1 MVGEF
6 GGVGAFLNQWEQV
19 QNGSGKCRSNSPTGS
34 YGHGN
39 TTPTEQASSYVAMT
53 KLLAANKRDTS
64 ASVYTQIT
72 DVENECDGFLAYSR
86 QNKFDSADTAR
97 ILKANAALI
106 AAPVA
111 VVAGGKGHIKAQM

>member
-6 GGVGAFLNQWEQV
+6 GGVGAFLTQWQQA
-19 QNGSGKCRSNSPTGS
+19 QNGSGKCRSNSPAGS

-53 KLLAANKRDTS
+53 KLLAANKRDIS

-72 DVENECDGFLAYSR
+72 DVENECDGFLTYSR
-86 QNKFDSADTAR
+86 QNKFNSADTAR
-97 ILKANAALI
+97 IRKANAALI

-111 VVAGGKGHIKAQM
+111 AAGGNGHNKAQM

>member
-19 QNGSGKCRSNSPTGS
+19 QNGSGKCRSNSPAGS

-39 TTPTEQASSYVAMT
+39 TTPTEQASSY
-53 KLLAANKRDTS
+53 AANKRDIS

-72 DVENECDGFLAYSR
+72 DVENECDGFLAYS
-86 QNKFDSADTAR
+86 
-97 ILKANAALI
+97 
-106 AAPVA
+106 
-111 VVAGGKGHIKAQM
+111 